1 VITKIKRLK
10 SIGKF
15 YDFSSKGD
23 GLDWCKTTFLYAP
36 NAYGKSTLVNV
47 CRSLQSNSPQL
58 IKARR
63 TLGADFSPE
72 AVVIVEGVN
81 HVFNGTKWDRACP
94 TIQIFDVPFIHE
106 NILSHAIE
114 HSHRKNIHRIII
126 GAQGITLAEQLAKLK
141 GGEKGKRQRLDD
153 LSNQFTMAQITQYPI
168 AKFLSISSDEEAHV
182 QDRILK
188 LEQQIKS
195 KESETVVRGLSC
207 PQPLSAPYFDLT
219 LVNSLVTQI
228 LASTHDVAEKRV
240 LDHIRRNFSESAKA
254 KEFIRL
260 GVDLIQVDCPFC
272 GQDLNNAASLLA
284 AYREFFDDTFRNY
297 ESNLKQQA
305 EALNEWNIDNSLT
318 TLVSDHNVNVSIV
331 KQWEPFIGVATLPDA
346 PVIVEEARRKL
357 KKLKAAVLLELGK
370 KEKDPN
376 SDVDTSQFDLL
387 TAGIASL
394 KGHIEAYNTA
404 VAELNNRAKKYIGE
418 LPTSDIASIRLA
430 LTKEREIEKRFKPEW
445 KKWVVDYE
453 FAKKDAEDLS
463 KEKTNKQKEL
473 EDYSRTIFSTYQKRI
488 NELLFFLG
496 TDFAVTDLSG
506 KTDARANESYSEFGF
521 LILKQKV
528 PLTARQDDM
537 PCFKTTLSEGDKS
550 TLAFAF
556 FIAAL
561 EKLPDIKDQIVI
573 LDDPLSSLDETRREA
588 TARVLLELSPKV
600 KQLCVFTHK
609 KDFLGMLFD
618 KMPDSTV
625 LQVRYDKTNGS
636 RLEALDVEED
646 RKSDYVR
653 MVEEMMHYVTEDFGP
668 TPDSMQGNIRKMFE
682 IVLKTKYYCALASDI
697 KARKGFGKL
706 LECLFEAGLIDSAL
720 KPKLFDLCNL
730 TNGPHHG
737 EIVDA
742 PSRKLTRDELI
753 PLIQESLTLLRRV

>member
-1 VITKIKRLK
+1 MITKIKRLK

-23 GLDWCKTTFLYAP
+23 GLDWRKTNFLYAP

-63 TLGADFSPE
+63 TLGAVLSPE

-81 HVFNGTKWDRACP
+81 HVFNGTKWDKTCP
-94 TIQIFDVPFIHE
+94 TIQIFDAPFIHE
-106 NILSHAIE
+106 NILSHEID

-126 GAQGITLAEQLAKLK
+126 GAQGIALAEQFAKLK
-141 GGEKGKRQRLDD
+141 VSEKGKRQRLDE
-153 LSNQFTMAQITQYPI
+153 LSKQFTMAQITQYSI
-168 AKFLSISSDEEAHV
+168 AKFISISSDNEAHV

-188 LEQQIKS
+188 LEQEIRS
-195 KESETVVRGLSC
+195 KESETAVRGLAH
-207 PQPLSAPYFDLT
+207 PQSLSAPDFDLS
-219 LVNSLVTQI
+219 LANSLATQT
-228 LASTHDVAEKRV
+228 LASTHHVAENRV
-240 LDHIRRNFSESAKA
+240 LDHIRRNFSDSAKA
-254 KEFIRL
+254 KEFIRQ
-260 GVDLIQVDCPFC
+260 GIDLVQGDCPFC
-272 GQDLNNAASLLA
+272 GQDLNNAAALLA

-297 ESNLKQQA
+297 ESNLKRQA
-305 EALNEWNIDNSLT
+305 DALDEWNIDNSLT
-318 TLVSDHNVNVSIV
+318 TLVSDHNANVSIV
-331 KQWEPFIGVATLPDA
+331 KQWEPFIGAATLPDVSA
-346 PVIVEEARRKL
+346 FVEEARPKL
-357 KKLKAAVLLELGK
+357 KKLKTAVLVELGK
-370 KEKDPN
+370 KQKDPN
-376 SDVDTSQFDLL
+376 RAADNSQFDSL
-387 TAGIASL
+387 TAEITSL
-394 KGHIEAYNTA
+394 KGHVEAYNTA
-404 VAELNNRAKKYIGE
+404 VAEQNDRAKKYIAD

-430 LTKEREIEKRFKPEW
+430 LTKEQEIEKRFKPEW
-445 KKWVVDYE
+445 KKWVADYE
-453 FAKKDAEDLS
+453 SAKKEADDLS

-473 EDYSRTIFSTYQKRI
+473 EGYSQTIFSTYQKRI

-496 TDFAVTDLSG
+496 ADFAVTDLSG

-528 PLTARQDDM
+528 PLTTRQDDM

-561 EKLPDIKDQIVI
+561 EKLPDLKDQIVI

-588 TARVLLELSPKV
+588 TARVLLELSVKV

-609 KDFLGMLFD
+609 KDFIGMLFD

-625 LQVRYDKTNGS
+625 LQVRSDKTNGS

-653 MVEEMMHYVTEDFGP
+653 MVDEMLHYVTEDFGP
-668 TPDSMQGNIRKMFE
+668 TPDSMQGNIRKVFE
-682 IVLKTKYYCALASDI
+682 VVLKTKYYCALALDI
-697 KARKGFGKL
+697 KARKGFAKL
-706 LECLFEAGLIDSAL
+706 LECLFEAGLIESAL
-720 KPKLFDLCNL
+720 KPTLFDLCSL

-753 PLIQESLTLLRRV
+753 PLIQESLTLLTRV